1 MNGLLFFTSSF
12 VTFLA
17 AVALRQVE
25 LSFIARNW
33 KEIILALNVFA
44 WLLTGA
50 AFLKGRIAPSYR
62 FDTRSN
68 GSYIYDIW
76 RGIELH
82 PRFGTAWDLKIFHNA
97 RWTMTT
103 LAMIDISFA
112 ALQYETHAYITNT
125 MICVIFLRG
134 LLIVHFFANEE
145 WYLHSM
151 DVCDEPFG
159 FYFTWGSS
167 VFFPT
172 IYTLQ
177 TQYLA
182 LNPVELPTHIT
193 ISIFLFGV
201 VGFIIYY
208 TAMEQKNIVQDTN
221 GKHSVAGR
229 KAKFIRASYVTT
241 DGVERESLL
250 FCSGMVTNFPLIN
263 WNGLGGAFATAF
275 LAYRCVRDEKKCT
288 GKYGEAW
295 ETYCRRVRWRLVPG
309 LY

>member
-1 MNGLLFFTSSF
+1 
-12 VTFLA
+12 
-17 AVALRQVE
+17 
-25 LSFIARNW
+25 
-33 KEIILALNVFA
+33 
-44 WLLTGA
+44 
-50 AFLKGRIAPSYR
+50 
-62 FDTRSN
+62 
-68 GSYIYDIW
+68 
-76 RGIELH
+76 
-82 PRFGTAWDLKIFHNA
+82 
-97 RWTMTT
+97 
-103 LAMIDISFA
+103 
-112 ALQYETHAYITNT
+112 
-125 MICVIFLRG
+125 
-134 LLIVHFFANEE
+134 
-145 WYLHSM
+145 M

-182 LNPVELPTHIT
+182 LNPVELPTHLT
-193 ISIFLFGV
+193 ILIFLFGV

-250 FCSGMVTNFPLIN
+250 FCSGMWGHIRHPDYLGILIVTYAMC
-263 WNGLGGAFATAF
+263 GLCGTGALLPWSEGAFATAF